1 MKRIL
6 EIALEQDLGKIGDVT
21 TDSLFRKDF
30 QATAEIRVKDARLK
44 AKSGVLAGMAE
55 LKELA
60 GEFGVKIS
68 VAKRDG
74 SKIKLGD
81 RVCTLT
87 GSVKELLKIERTA
100 LNLVCRMSGIA
111 TAVNWLSKKGVKIA
125 ATRKSPPGL
134 MELDK
139 KAVKI
144 GGGLAHRVGL
154 QGGILIKDNHIFA
167 LGKSENLDKLGAIV
181 EAVKRCKKMGP
192 VEIEVSN
199 QEEAIVACMAGAD
212 IVMLDNF
219 TSMSA
224 KRAAAK
230 MRKIV
235 QADVKIELSG
245 GINDGNIGKYAKA
258 GADWVSIGSLTNS
271 ARIIDMNMKIVKTT
285 GVAPISKISRE
296 TRFGAPG

>member
-21 TDSLFRKDF
+21 TNSLFRKDF
-30 QATAEIRVKDARLK
+30 RATAEIRVKDARLK

-55 LKELA
+55 LKNLA
-60 GEFGVKIS
+60 GSFGVKIS

-74 SKIKLGD
+74 SKIKFGE
-81 RVCTLT
+81 RVCTLK

-111 TAVNWLSKKGVKIA
+111 TTVNWLSKKGVKIA

-154 QGGILIKDNHIFA
+154 HGGILIKDNHIFA
-167 LGKSENLDKLGAIV
+167 LGKSEKLDKLDAIV

-199 QEEAIVACMAGAD
+199 QEEAMVACMAGAD

-219 TSMSA
+219 TPAEA
-224 KRAAAK
+224 KRAVAK
-230 MRKIV
+230 MRKIA
-235 QADVKIELSG
+235 QDVKIELSG
-245 GINDGNIGKYAKA
+245 GINEGNIGKYAKA
-258 GADWVSIGSLTNS
+258 GADWVSIGGLTNS
-271 ARIIDMNMKIVKTT
+271 ARVIDMNMKIVKTN
-285 GVAPISKISRE
+285 GVVPSELFPKSSRE
-296 TRFGAPG
+296 TRF

>member
-6 EIALEQDLGKIGDVT
+6 EIALEQDLGKTRGDVT
-21 TDSLFRKDF
+21 TNSLFRKTDF

-60 GEFGVKIS
+60 KKFGVKL
-68 VAKRDG
+68 VGAKKMDG
-74 SKIKLGD
+74 SRIKFGE
-81 RVCTLT
+81 RVCVLK

-100 LNLVCRMSGIA
+100 LNTVCRMSGIA
-111 TAVNWLSKKGVKIA
+111 TTVNWLSKKGNGVKIA

-139 KAVKI
+139 KAVEI
-144 GGGLAHRVGL
+144 GGGLTHRVGL

-167 LGKSENLDKLGAIV
+167 LGESENLDKLGAIV

-219 TSMSA
+219 TPAEA
-224 KRAAAK
+224 KRAVSK
-230 MRKIV
+230 MRKI
-235 QADVKIELSG
+235 APNVKIELSG
-245 GINDGNIGKYAKA
+245 GINEGNIGKYAKA

-271 ARIIDMNMKIVKTT
+271 ARIIDMNMKIVKTN
-285 GVAPISKISRE
+285 GV
-296 TRFGAPG
+296 

>member
-21 TDSLFRKDF
+21 TNFLFRKDF
-30 QATAEIRVKDARLK
+30 PATAEIRVKDERLK
-44 AKSGVLAGMAE
+44 ARPGVLAGMAE

-60 GEFGVKIS
+60 GSFGVK
-68 VAKRDG
+68 VVGAKKRDG
-74 SKIKLGD
+74 SKIRFGE
-81 RVCTLT
+81 RVCVLK
-87 GSVKELLKIERTA
+87 GGVKELLKIERTA

-111 TAVNWLSKKGVKIA
+111 TTVNRISKSGVKIA

-154 QGGILIKDNHIFA
+154 QGGILIKDNHVFA
-167 LGKSENLDKLGAIV
+167 LQKSENMDKLDAIV
-181 EAVKRCKKMGP
+181 EAVNRCKKMGP

-199 QEEAIVACMAGAD
+199 QEEAIVACLAGAD

-219 TSMSA
+219 TPSEA
-224 KRAAAK
+224 KKAVSK
-230 MRKIV
+230 MMKI
-235 QADVKIELSG
+235 APDVKIELSG
-245 GINDGNIGKYAKA
+245 GINEDNIRKYTRI
-258 GADWVSIGSLTNS
+258 GADWVSIGSITNS
-271 ARIIDMNMKIVKTT
+271 AGIIDMNMKIVKAN
-285 GVAPISKISRE
+285 GVVPSKLFPKSSRE
-296 TRFGAPG
+296 TRF

>member
-21 TDSLFRKDF
+21 TDSLFRKTDF

-55 LKELA
+55 LKNLA
-60 GEFGVKIS
+60 GSFGVKIS
-68 VAKRDG
+68 VAKHDG
-74 SKIKLGD
+74 SKIKFGE
-81 RVCTLT
+81 RVCALN
-87 GSVKELLKIERTA
+87 GDVKELLKIERTA

-111 TAVNWLSKKGVKIA
+111 TTVNWFSKKGVKIA

-139 KAVKI
+139 RAVKI

-154 QGGILIKDNHIFA
+154 HGGILIKDNHIFA

-199 QEEAIVACMAGAD
+199 QEEAMVACMAGAD

-219 TSMSA
+219 TPAEA
-224 KRAAAK
+224 KRAVAK
-230 MRKIV
+230 MRKIA
-235 QADVKIELSG
+235 QDVKIELSG
-245 GINDGNIGKYAKA
+245 GINEGNIRKYAKA
-258 GADWVSIGSLTNS
+258 GADWVSIGSITNS
-271 ARIIDMNMKIVKTT
+271 ARIIDMNMKIVKTN
-285 GVAPISKISRE
+285 GVVPSELFPKSSKE
-296 TRFGAPG
+296 TRF